1 MPGSHSWASRLMV
14 EKQGRDRRGGIVIDV
29 SLALLATALMMRQHF
44 PAMLHQICGVLF
56 GILIAIHICQHRAWI
71 ASLKQGKPK
80 GKRLVGAFLMAAIL
94 ACTFIMVASGLAM
107 STWASA
113 LGVPAGTGT
122 ARALHL
128 PLSHLCYCL
137 MGMHAGLH
145 AKGVGKLP
153 RPAVTVW
160 SLLAAMGIWSFAALD
175 FRLIHHGHRR
185 LRPHRPQQAS
195 TSGLCAVYLGVRTVH
210 AGRSCPAAD
219 PSGEGP
225 EF

>member
-1 MPGSHSWASRLMV
+1 MV

-71 ASLKQGKPK
+71 ASLKQGKPE

-175 FRLIHHGHRR
+175 FGSYIMGTVGFALIDHSKPALLDFAQYISVFALFMLVGAA
-185 LRPHRPQQAS
+185 LQQIH
-195 TSGLCAVYLGVRTVH
+195 LER
-210 AGRSCPAAD
+210 GRNS
-219 PSGEGP
+219 SKR
-225 EF
+225 